1 MIRVSIY
8 PYRKL
13 PNAHKILV
21 SPKVGRINID
31 MSKSIPDIN
40 GIGNVLNTDYK
51 VYRFVWVGTVALV

>member
-8 PYRKL
+8 PYGKL

-31 MSKSIPDIN
+31 MSKSIPDVN
-40 GIGNVLNTDYK
+40 GISNMLNTDY
-51 VYRFVWVGTVALV
+51 